1 MTIKQFNKLTVNS
14 LVRISVK
21 GRNVPTAWGCA
32 YRINRTTK
40 SIKPFGSKRWYSYK
54 QVSIDSEKYHPY
66 NIWGL
71 GSPTFMVEM
80 QATEYEISKM

>member
-1 MTIKQFNKLTVNS
+1 MTIDQFNKLTVNS

-21 GRNVPTAWGCA
+21 GRNVPTAWGSA

-40 SIKPFGSKRWYSYK
+40 SIKPFGSKRWYNYK
-54 QVSIDSEKYHPY
+54 QVSIDSEKYRG
-66 NIWGL
+66 NGIWGV
-71 GSPTFMVEM
+71 GSPTFVVEM